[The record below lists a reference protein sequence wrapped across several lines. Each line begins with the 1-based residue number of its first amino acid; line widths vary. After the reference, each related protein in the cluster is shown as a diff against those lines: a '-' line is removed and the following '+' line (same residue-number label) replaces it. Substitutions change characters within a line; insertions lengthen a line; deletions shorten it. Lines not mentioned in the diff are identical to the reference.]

1 MKRMVIII
9 VLAVIAF
16 PLLVL
21 GGNPENGKRLYAAK
35 CQSCHGKKGDGKG
48 AGGKALIPKP
58 TDFTDAQALAGKKDA
73 DLIRA
78 IKEGGRGV
86 GKSPIMG
93 AYGKQFNDDEYND
106 LVAYIRTFT
115 RK

>member
-1 MKRMVIII
+1 MKRMCIII
-9 VLAVIAF
+9 VLSVLVF
-16 PLLVL
+16 PVLAL

-48 AGGKALIPKP
+48 VGGKALIPKP
-58 TDFTDAQALAGKKDA
+58 TDFTDAQALAGKTDA

-78 IKEGGRGV
+78 IKEGGRAV

-93 AYGKQFNDDEYND
+93 AYGKQFKDEEYDD
-106 LVAYIRTFT
+106 LAAFIRTFT
-115 RK
+115 KK